1 MADELDSIYSDTL
14 PDAPAQKNPAAMPDS
29 IYSDP
34 EEFTR
39 IAAAKNN
46 SFGKTPE
53 QAARVLKLEAETGMP
68 GLFIQDNIEEV
79 ERTVYDQSFN
89 AEAFRKTNPKFT
101 QWLAANPNHYAF
113 AKEDLS
119 FFGNIEKTAH
129 AVKEGWNKAALQHEV
144 VDYIYADMEDKL
156 TPEQRARYQ
165 QITKEQ
171 EAEGNS
177 ARRDTTMSYL
187 GRQAGY
193 GFSNLPR
200 VLGVAAKGAI
210 KGAPYGAAAGFALGG
225 PPAAVGGFFAGAGAG
240 ALAESAAYS
249 YTMESA
255 FSYQELMA
263 EKGMDKETA
272 KTVSK
277 GVGIL
282 NAIIETGSDAAMVAL
297 SPAGGWAIKNVAK
310 MLPGGLTKQG
320 VNAAVKKALAIPTI
334 RVAMVEAAKKMVQ
347 GGTIEAMEEFLQ
359 AMVGAAGREAAQ
371 GIAATEGQQFE
382 PNSLS
387 EDVAS
392 AMSQAK
398 DAFVS
403 TFFTGALTHG
413 GPQLLKGMAE
423 VKQAKQTAQFFEA
436 LGAGSES
443 KAFQALPDKGQEL
456 VGILTEGTP
465 WKTVFV
471 DAGTWKEYWQSKA
484 DPKEVAAEVMGDDG
498 AAYEEA
504 LATGQTIAIPT
515 ERYARK
521 IAPTEHNKFF
531 SQVLR
536 DDPMHMNAEE
546 AREYF
551 QKKEEER
558 AAQAQEPV
566 AEEQQGPSVKEIEQQ
581 VQGELTAAGRGAEAK
596 DMAAFHADRARVRAI
611 RREQG
616 ENPVE
621 LWKQHNLSLSG
632 PDVQQGGDGKS
643 FNQAGDYPQL
653 PVQFN
658 ETEGTYEIKVDGG
671 SFSADV
677 VYDNYDQHLSAD
689 GSEKPRTK
697 SLQKLSGK
705 YQNVWRFESLQVDP
719 GKRGT
724 GLAAQILDSA
734 IRKAIE
740 SGADAIIGNASPF
753 GNKGLYLDDLLE
765 FYKSRGFKVIDR
777 YENTNA
783 TIFLDL
789 KKAPKAFFQSTQSRQ
804 PAPAFYSKLQQTVE
818 AKMGNSATVE
828 QVRGLTRDLK
838 PEEIKWSGLDDFLKG
853 KEKVSK
859 QELLDFLRA
868 NQLEIKEV
876 VKGEVS
882 KPEQFDKFEVVNSKT
897 HDRAELFDNESD
909 AIEFAKKLEEESGTQ
924 HGVYAVPYEMGGE
937 TETKFSKYTL
947 PGGENYKELLFT
959 LPPAEPKELPPGYRW
974 NENVLEKSPNLRHQV
989 LDSDGRIAG
998 MGPTQEAALADLHR
1012 VQPGMSYRSSHFDEP
1027 NILAHARFN
1036 ERVDADGKRVLHI
1049 EEIQSD
1055 WHQAGRKQ
1063 GYKGDQP
1070 STLDEGLK
1078 SGAIETKQVTNE
1090 LTGKE
1095 QWAVVTKADGKRIG
1109 RTLSDTESEAIER
1122 AREAWT
1128 GLQVNTKAVP
1138 DAPFKK
1144 TWHEFVLKRMIRY
1157 AAENGFDSITWTTG
1171 EQQAE
1176 RYDLSKSVNKI
1187 LLTKQNDRA
1196 AMSIYAFNKSGGQ
1209 VLNKDVSS
1217 EAELASI
1224 IGKEAAEKLVAQEWS
1239 DPHANGVAQK
1249 KLEGDALK
1257 IGGEGMKGFYDKM
1270 IPDFLNKFGKKFG
1283 AKVGEAKLNTEA
1295 AGPDA
1300 LEIKQNLSNGTW
1312 EIVDGTGKVYE
1323 DEQGGK
1329 YENYDSEQEADE
1341 IIGQIEVGSTGTKV
1355 HSLPITPALKE
1366 AALNEGFSL
1375 FQGTDDKRG
1384 RIRFGKN
1391 ATNIQF
1397 LAHADTSTFIHENGH
1412 LWLEELI
1419 EDAFVNPKLAKD
1431 LDTILEWMELEVRS
1445 KDGIEA
1451 VREAVQEKQHEQFA
1465 EAVEDYI
1472 MEGKAPSEK
1481 MKFLFAK
1488 LQAWMVMAYKAL
1500 TRGNVKLTPEV
1511 RAVFDRMVATDEEIE
1526 KQRARLG
1533 SNTIFTNDFKSYGLT
1548 PAQTEQFTTAI
1559 LEAEAA
1565 AKAMLFQ
1572 RAMDSI
1578 RREREDWYQSEKE
1591 KVKDIVRH
1599 EVEAEPV
1606 YQALHILQH
1615 GTRPDGTPVSEEIK
1629 LSGPA
1634 LKREFKPELIKNLP
1648 RPYVY
1653 TNDGGMHHDI
1663 AAQHLGFR
1671 SGAELVTQL
1680 AAARPIEEVIE
1691 EIAEAKMK
1699 EKYPDILED
1708 GSLEKE
1714 AVEAL
1719 HNEKQTKLKRLEL
1732 EFLAGKQPA
1741 ILKNIAKSLI
1751 RRVPTNRDVK
1761 NYARSVIGRQLI
1773 TGLKPQVYL
1782 RAEIKAAKEASA
1794 AFGRGEYDVAFEHKR
1809 NELINHELY
1818 KAAMEAEKFVEK
1830 AIDKTKIILRKD
1842 EKLAKT
1848 RDMDLV
1854 NAARAILANIGIGK
1868 KGKSAADYL
1877 SGMHKY
1883 ADQDQY
1889 QAVMAIVQSADKNV
1903 ESYQELTYDDL
1914 VDVFTTVNALWDL
1927 SRQLKTQLVEGKRMD
1942 RDEIKGELISH
1953 MTEKLGPT
1961 PSVQYKRA
1969 ITKWD
1974 RTKRGTLWGKA
1985 MLRRVESWVDAM
1997 DEGNPNGP
2005 FRKYIWTPISAA
2017 ADAYRIAKRD
2027 TLNKFLDIVSPIKKE
2042 LVKKPILAPELG
2054 GYEFSGKAH
2063 LLGAVLHS
2071 GNKSN
2076 LSKLLRGRG
2085 WGEFD
2090 ENGVLD
2096 TRQWDAFIK
2105 RMWDEGVLTKQDYD
2119 TVQGIWNLLEELK
2132 PLAQRAHKEM
2142 YGYYFNEVTAD
2153 EFETPFGKYKGG
2165 YVPAMVDRF
2174 ESKDIEAKLEREELE
2189 KNDNS
2194 YMFPTTGR
2202 GFTKSRVDEYAQPLV
2217 MDLMLIPSHIDKLLR
2232 FVHIEPR
2239 VKEVG
2244 RLVTDK
2250 EFRKVLDAYDSEVAS
2265 TMLIPWLQ
2273 RAAQQMVQTPNK
2285 GWQGLP
2291 VWTWLRTNTGLNV
2304 MAGNVTNTIQQFTG
2318 LSIAAVKVKPKYLR
2332 NGLWRYMT
2340 DRTLVDTISEKSQFM
2355 ATRTSSQ
2362 VIEIMKNIETILL
2375 NPTKTEK
2382 AIDYAR
2388 EHAYFLQAG
2397 TQNVVDVAVWSGAYE
2412 QAVEGGATE
2421 LEAVRQADSAVRE
2434 TQGSFSAEDVS
2445 RFEADTPFARLF
2457 TMFYS
2462 YFNMQANLL
2471 GTEFSNAIR
2480 QGGLKKSA
2488 GRLLYV
2494 YTLGFMVPAVL
2505 SELIVRSMDG
2515 NDWDDDDDGYL
2526 DEVMSIFFGSQL
2538 RTATAMFPFV
2548 GPTIQASFNAVNDK
2562 WYDDRIS
2569 TSPAISMLESAFVG
2583 NPANLWKVLNGGEV
2597 RDKKAIRDLL
2607 SLIGLLSGV
2616 PVAPLAKPLGYI
2628 ADVNEKKVKYKG
2640 PLDYGRGLITGKG
2653 EKRK

>member
-14 PDAPAQKNPAAMPDS
+14 PDATAQKSPAAMPDS

-113 AKEDLS
+113 AKEDIS

-129 AVKEGWNKAALQHEV
+129 SVKEGWNKAALQHEV
-144 VDYIYADMEDKL
+144 VDYIYADMEDRL

-334 RVAMVEAAKKMVQ
+334 RVAVVEAAKKMVQ
-347 GGTIEAMEEFLQ
+347 GGAIEATEEFLQ

-632 PDVQQGGDGKS
+632 PDVQQGEVGKE
-643 FNQAGDYPQL
+643 FN
-653 PVQFN
+653 
-658 ETEGTYEIKVDGG
+658 
-671 SFSADV
+671 
-677 VYDNYDQHLSAD
+677 
-689 GSEKPRTK
+689 
-697 SLQKLSGK
+697 
-705 YQNVWRFESLQVDP
+705 
-719 GKRGT
+719 
-724 GLAAQILDSA
+724 
-734 IRKAIE
+734 
-740 SGADAIIGNASPF
+740 
-753 GNKGLYLDDLLE
+753 
-765 FYKSRGFKVIDR
+765 
-777 YENTNA
+777 
-783 TIFLDL
+783 
-789 KKAPKAFFQSTQSRQ
+789 QSRQ

-868 NQLEIKEV
+868 NQLEVKEV

-882 KPEQFDKFEVVNSKT
+882 KPEQFDRFEVVNSKT
-897 HDRAELFDNESD
+897 HNRAELFDNESD

-924 HGVYAVPYEMGGE
+924 HGVYAVPYERGGE

-959 LPPAEPKELPPGYRW
+959 LPEKQEGQVDVQDEINSLTEKAEEYDRLLKASSAKGTELAKALRASRKLSDQASSLYSSMQWASDVRATGQR
-974 NENVLEKSPNLRHQV
+974 NEGQQARFDEIRSMMPSAKLRKLVDEYAAAHIEFTSKSQELFRAKMRLTEV
-989 LDSDGRIAG
+989 IDGRRKD
-998 MGPTQEAALADLHR
+998 PSQYH
-1012 VQPGMSYRSSHFDEP
+1012 SSHFDEP

-1055 WHQAGRKQ
+1055 WHQAGRKR

-1171 EQQAE
+1171 EQQAA

-1283 AKVGEAKLNTEA
+1283 AKVGEAKVNTEA

-1419 EDAFVNPKLAKD
+1419 EDAFVNPKIAKD

-1445 KDGIEA
+1445 KDGIDA
-1451 VREAVQEKQHEQFA
+1451 VRAAVQKDQHEQFA

-1481 MKFLFAK
+1481 LRLLMAK